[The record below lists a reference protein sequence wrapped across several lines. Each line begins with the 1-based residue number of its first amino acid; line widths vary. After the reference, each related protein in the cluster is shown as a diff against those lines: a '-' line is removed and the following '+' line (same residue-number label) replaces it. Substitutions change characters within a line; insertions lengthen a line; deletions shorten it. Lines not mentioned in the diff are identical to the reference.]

1 MLQQADI
8 LSMNADRNDT
18 ITSPCLAGKSGQ
30 KTEVSLT
37 EVNDKIQIEDI
48 QPDKGGK
55 TTINR
60 CAVF

>member
-1 MLQQADI
+1 
-8 LSMNADRNDT
+8 MNADRNDT